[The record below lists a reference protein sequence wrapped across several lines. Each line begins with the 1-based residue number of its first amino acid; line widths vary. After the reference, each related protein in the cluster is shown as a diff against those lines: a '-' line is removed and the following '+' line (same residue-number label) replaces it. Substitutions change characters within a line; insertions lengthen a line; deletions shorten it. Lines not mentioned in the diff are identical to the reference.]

1 MAKVKDFN
9 IKIPNLGEAQET
21 EIIEVNIK
29 IGDKVELDDPLIVLE
44 SEKAAMEVP
53 AEYQGEIKKFL
64 SKRAIW
70 SRRGWF
76 LQKSLQ
82 QWRIK
87 KMKHQLKKSSL
98 NL

>member
-9 IKIPNLGEAQET
+9 IKIPNLEAQET

-53 AEYQGEIKKFL
+53 AEYQGEIKEIFVKEGDMVKEDGFC
-64 SKRAIW
+64 K
-70 SRRGWF
+70 
-76 LQKSLQ
+76 KSLQ